1 MTDET
6 LLADLVALAAR
17 APSPHNTQPWSPRV
31 VAGGP
36 GAGGPAVEVAVVPG
50 RTLPAGDPTSRDVLL
65 SLGAWVECAAVGAA
79 AAGREL
85 VVEALP
91 ALRALDAL
99 PVRGAADPGRP
110 VLRVRLGG
118 AAAGTPTA
126 TPDDVRERA
135 VYRGDLVG
143 DPAVYADLPAGTLAP
158 GLSLRAV
165 DPAVLARL
173 VRWGGVGTFARRPVA
188 EELVHWLRL
197 DPRHPGYARD
207 GLNDRVLLLPPAL
220 ARLAAPVTRRPWL
233 RDPALAVLGAAARA
247 ADRVLAARWRAG
259 GRDAARAGAAGAAD
273 GGPGATPGA
282 AGARAAAGAPGGVH
296 HVLVADGA
304 AGGPGRGSGSSRAPV
319 LDGRT
324 GLPEER
330 VVEAGRSLQRL
341 WLHAH
346 RAGHAVSPHSEV
358 IDVPGPHAAL
368 RRHLGLGRSDVA
380 LAVFSTGRPL
390 GEVPRAPRLP
400 A

>member
-31 VAGGP
+31 VAGAGGP
-36 GAGGPAVEVAVVPG
+36 GAAGPAVEVAVVPG
-50 RTLPAGDPTSRDVLL
+50 RTLPAGDPTFRDVLL

-79 AAGREL
+79 AAGRAL
-85 VVEALP
+85 VVEPLP

-99 PVRGAADPGRP
+99 PVRGAADPRRP

-118 AAAGTPTA
+118 AAAGPPTA

-135 VYRGDLVG
+135 VYRGDLAG

-165 DPAVLARL
+165 DAAVLARL
-173 VRWGGVGTFARRPVA
+173 VRWGGIGTFARRPVV

-259 GRDAARAGAAGAAD
+259 ARGGAGVAA
-273 GGPGATPGA
+273 PGA
-282 AGARAAAGAPGGVH
+282 AGAGAAAGAPGGVH
-296 HVLVADGA
+296 HVLVADAPDGP
-304 AGGPGRGSGSSRAPV
+304 AGGPGRGSGPSRAPV

-368 RRHLGLGRSDVA
+368 RRHLGLGRSEVA

>member
-1 MTDET
+1 MSDET

-17 APSPHNTQPWSPRV
+17 APSPHNTQPWAPRV
-31 VAGGP
+31 VVAGPDGP
-36 GAGGPAVEVAVVPG
+36 GVEVAVVPG
-50 RTLPAGDPTSRDVLL
+50 RTLPAGDPTFRDVLL

-85 VVEALP
+85 VVEPLP

-99 PVRGAADPGRP
+99 PVRGPADPERP

-118 AAAGTPTA
+118 AATGSPAA
-126 TPDDVRERA
+126 TPADVRERA
-135 VYRGDLVG
+135 VYRGDLAG
-143 DPAVYADLPAGTLAP
+143 DPAVYDDLPAGTLAP
-158 GLSLRAV
+158 GLRLRAV

-173 VRWGGVGTFARRPVA
+173 VRWGGVGTLARRPVA
-188 EELVHWLRL
+188 EELLHWLRL
-197 DPRHPGYARD
+197 SPEHPGYARD
-207 GLNDRVLLLPPAL
+207 GLSDRVLLVPPAL
-220 ARLAAPVTRRPWL
+220 ARLGAPVTRHLWL
-233 RDPALAVLGAAARA
+233 RDPALGALGAVARVADAALTARA
-247 ADRVLAARWRAG
+247 RARGGAG
-259 GRDAARAGAAGAAD
+259 V
-273 GGPGATPGA
+273 P
-282 AGARAAAGAPGGVH
+282 APERGVH
-296 HVLVADGA
+296 HVLVADA
-304 AGGPGRGSGSSRAPV
+304 SVDARERGGPARAPV

-330 VVEAGRSLQRL
+330 VLDAGRSLQRL

-358 IDVPGPHAAL
+358 VDVPGPHAAL
-368 RRHLGLGRSDVA
+368 RRHLGLRRSEVA

>member
-31 VAGGP
+31 VAG
-36 GAGGPAVEVAVVPG
+36 ADGPAVEVAVVPS

-85 VVEALP
+85 LVEPLP

-99 PVRGAADPGRP
+99 PVHGPADPARP

-118 AAAGTPTA
+118 AAAGPATA
-126 TPDDVRERA
+126 TPDDVRSRA
-135 VYRGDLVG
+135 VYRGDLAG
-143 DPAVYADLPAGTLAP
+143 DPAVYAELPAGALAP

-207 GLNDRVLLLPPAL
+207 GLSDRVLLLPPAL
-220 ARLAAPVTRRPWL
+220 ARLAAPITRRPWL
-233 RDPALAVLGAAARA
+233 RDPALALLGAAGRA
-247 ADRVLAARWRAG
+247 ADGVLAAR
-259 GRDAARAGAAGAAD
+259 ARAGAGDGAGL
-273 GGPGATPGA
+273 
-282 AGARAAAGAPGGVH
+282 GARAAAGAGAESGVPGGAAARGAAVRGVH
-296 HVLVADGA
+296 HVLVADA
-304 AGGPGRGSGSSRAPV
+304 AATGSGHGSGPSRAPV

-330 VVEAGRSLQRL
+330 VLEAGRSLQRL

-368 RRHLGLGRSDVA
+368 RRHLGLGRSEVA

-390 GEVPRAPRLP
+390 GEVPRSPRLP

>member
-1 MTDET
+1 MTDQT

-31 VAGGP
+31 VAGSGS
-36 GAGGPAVEVAVVPG
+36 GAEGPAVEVAVVPG
-50 RTLPAGDPTSRDVLL
+50 RTLPAGDPTFRDVLL

-85 VVEALP
+85 VVEPLP
-91 ALRALDAL
+91 ALSALDTL
-99 PVRGAADPGRP
+99 PVRGAADSDRP

-118 AAAGTPTA
+118 AVGAVPAA
-126 TPDDVRERA
+126 TPEDVRARA
-135 VYRGDLVG
+135 VYRGELAG
-143 DPAVYADLPAGTLAP
+143 DPTVYEDLPAGTLAP

-165 DPAVLARL
+165 DPDVLVRL
-173 VRWGGVGTFARRPVA
+173 VRWGGVGTIARRPVA
-188 EELVHWLRL
+188 EELLHWLRL
-197 DPRHPGYARD
+197 SPRHPGYARD
-207 GLNDRVLLLPPAL
+207 GLSDRVLLLPPAL
-220 ARLAAPVTRRPWL
+220 ARLAAPATRRPWL
-233 RDPALAVLGAAARA
+233 RDPALAVLGTAARVADRALAARA
-247 ADRVLAARWRAG
+247 RRAARV
-259 GRDAARAGAAGAAD
+259 
-273 GGPGATPGA
+273 P
-282 AGARAAAGAPGGVH
+282 APERGVH
-296 HVLVADGA
+296 HVLVADGS
-304 AGGPGRGSGSSRAPV
+304 AGGSARGSGPSRAPV

-330 VVEAGRSLQRL
+330 VLEAGRSLQRL

-358 IDVPGPHAAL
+358 VDVPGPHAAL
-368 RRHLGLGRSDVA
+368 RRHLGLGRSQVA